1 MSLMTLL
8 RYAYPSLKTIRAMK
22 KILIIE
28 DDYFSAK
35 RLKRLVMDIDDTAS
49 VHGPLKSVDEVVD
62 ELSANNDYDLIFSDI
77 RLVDGDVFEA
87 FRKVKPKSFVIF
99 TTAYDEYAMQAI
111 KNNGLDYLMKPI
123 DSKELCAAVDKLKML
138 SPAKGEVHGNLDG
151 LLNDTRQ
158 YRERFL
164 VNKGDELVMLYTD
177 DISYITRTDHQV
189 LAFTEDGT
197 FYSLAM
203 SMADLEMVLD
213 PDKFFRINRQY
224 IANIKGIRRI
234 SLFFGSKLI
243 IKLKGCDDENIV
255 ISKEKTAQ
263 FKKWLD
269 R

>member
-1 MSLMTLL
+1 
-8 RYAYPSLKTIRAMK
+8 MK

-28 DDYFSAK
+28 DDFYSAK
-35 RLKRLVMDIDDTAS
+35 RLKKLIMDIDDTAS
-49 VHGPLKSVDEVVD
+49 VHGPLKSVSDVVD
-62 ELSANNDYDLIFSDI
+62 ELSVNNDYDLIFSDI

-87 FRKVKPKSFVIF
+87 FRKVKPNSFVIF

-123 DSKELCAAVDKLKML
+123 DFKELCAAVDKLKIFK
-138 SPAKGEVHGNLDG
+138 PTNAEVHSKLNG
-151 LLNDTRQ
+151 LLDQTRQ

-164 VNKGDELVMLYTD
+164 VSKGDELIVLYAD
-177 DISYITRTDHQV
+177 DISYINTADNRV
-189 LAFTEDGT
+189 LAVTEDGT
-197 FYSLAM
+197 FYPLAM
-203 SMADLEMVLD
+203 NMADLEMALD

-224 IANIKGIRRI
+224 IANIKGIRKI
-234 SLFFGSKLI
+234 SLFFSSKLI
-243 IKLKGCDDENIV
+243 VRLKGCNDDNIV